1 MTLKPG
7 VEGSALTWSQPN
19 DVWTKETAM
28 TTPQERLDPQ
38 LPLPRL
44 RALVPES
51 LKPPL
56 RRLRKHVLILRYQ
69 WLVRLVDPR
78 RDAQGI
84 GRRLRQL
91 SDAADKGIKW
101 ALRELQSDAITDPG
115 DVLSACYKGV
125 WALSLAGRETQ
136 AKALLERLTRE
147 MSSDGGLPAMP
158 ASPRHYIYRESFI
171 AIGAHALGE
180 REVFESM
187 AGFVA
192 AAQDPRT
199 GGFWS
204 LPPGSSE
211 RWIDSA
217 STAIGGLVLLRRGD
231 LESATGAAEALAK
244 ILGSQP
250 TPREVFYT
258 TMGGD
263 GNLVTDPSLPR
274 HRAIHVTLPDQPWFF
289 LSLAS
294 LFLVEL
300 YKQTG
305 DKKHLDLAIAHIEY
319 LRSRKPWDRFFVP
332 DSGKTAVATAELYR
346 LTGDKSYAHISLST
360 SAFIAGKQFPNGRW
374 SYYLPGFGKIVI
386 DTDLTFEYIL
396 WLTSVTGSFGMG
408 EK

>member
-1 MTLKPG
+1 
-7 VEGSALTWSQPN
+7 
-19 DVWTKETAM
+19 M

-38 LPLPRL
+38 MPLPRL

-56 RRLRKHVLILRYQ
+56 RRLRRRLRKRALILRYQ
-69 WLVRLVDPR
+69 DRLVRFVDPQ

-84 GRRLRQL
+84 GRRLRRL
-91 SDAADKGIKW
+91 ADAAEKGLGW
-101 ALRELQSDAITDPG
+101 ALRELQSDSITAPSDL
-115 DVLSACYKGV
+115 LSACYKGV
-125 WALSLAGRETQ
+125 WALALAGRETQ
-136 AKALLERLTRE
+136 AKSLLERLTRD
-147 MSSDGGLPAMP
+147 MSADGGLPAMP

-171 AIGAHALGE
+171 AIGAHAVGE
-180 REVFESM
+180 REVFESLS
-187 AGFVA
+187 GFVA

-217 STAIGGLVLLRRGD
+217 STSIGGVVLLRRGD
-231 LESATGAAEALAK
+231 LESATDAAEALAR

-250 TPREVFYT
+250 TPRVVFYT

-319 LRSRKPWDRFFVP
+319 LRSRKPQDRFFVP
-332 DSGKTAVATAELYR
+332 DAGKTAVATAELYR

-374 SYYLPGFGKIVI
+374 SYDPPGYGGSVL

-396 WLTSVTGSFGMG
+396 WLTWVTGSFGIDEERRAG
-408 EK
+408 PSSSSRPSRNGT